1 VLREL
6 LEQPGLVQGQ
16 QVQGQQVQGQQ
27 VQLEQVEQVL
37 RWRLKQEPKSKLEE
51 PRPDQSVLELR

>member
-6 LEQPGLVQGQ
+6 LEQPGL
-16 QVQGQQVQGQQ
+16 VQGQQVQGQQ